1 MSSPLAGLLESF
13 FRRRLVEQR
22 NASPATV
29 ESYRDGLRL
38 LVRYVAKRTKR
49 EPCALDVVAFDRDT
63 ILDFLD
69 QLERVRG
76 NQPQTRNARLTAIR
90 SFFRHVAASD
100 PASLGIAQR
109 VLAIPTKRTT
119 SAPPRHLA
127 DEELAAMLNASD
139 ALTVQG
145 RRDHAL
151 LLFLART
158 GARVSEA
165 IGIDAADLHLEPPH
179 QVLLHGKG
187 RKQRRVPLAA
197 DLAQTLRALCLERGL
212 GFDERRPVF
221 IGEGGE
227 RLTRFGVTHLVRRAV
242 KRATAEAP
250 SLARMRVSPHLFRH
264 TFAMQLLRARTDLVT
279 IQAWLGH
286 AQVATTHRYA
296 EADVEMM
303 RKSLKDAN
311 VTGAG
316 SDRYQP
322 TDDVLQILENIRNNV
337 ADRFPPTPE
346 NPAIPLIRRSR
357 RHISKHDT

>member
-1 MSSPLAGLLESF
+1 MSSPPTLAGLLESF
-13 FRRRLVEQR
+13 FRRRLVDQR

-29 ESYRDGLRL
+29 GSYRDALRL
-38 LVRYVAKRTKR
+38 LVRYVAERTKR
-49 EPCALDVVAFDRDT
+49 EPCALTVADFDRDI

-69 QLERVRG
+69 QLERIRG
-76 NQPQTRNARLTAIR
+76 NRAQTRNARLTAIR

-100 PASLGIAQR
+100 PACLGIAQR

-119 SAPPRHLA
+119 SAPPRHLEE
-127 DEELAAMLNASD
+127 DELAALLNASD
-139 ALTVQG
+139 SRTVQG

-165 IGIDAADLHLEPPH
+165 IGIDAADLRLEPPH
-179 QVLLHGKG
+179 QVLLRGKG

-197 DLAQTLRALCLERGL
+197 DLTQTLRALCRERRL
-212 GFDERRPVF
+212 GSDERRPVF
-221 IGEGGE
+221 TGESGE

-242 KRATAEAP
+242 TRAVTNAP
-250 SLARMRVSPHLFRH
+250 SLSRTRVSPHLFRH
-264 TFAMQLLRARTDLVT
+264 TLAMQLLRARTDLVT

-303 RKSLKDAN
+303 RKTLKAAK
-311 VTGAG
+311 VTGDG
-316 SDRYQP
+316 GDRYQP
-322 TDDVLQILENIRNNV
+322 TDAVLRVLEN
-337 ADRFPPTPE
+337 A
-346 NPAIPLIRRSR
+346 
-357 RHISKHDT
+357 